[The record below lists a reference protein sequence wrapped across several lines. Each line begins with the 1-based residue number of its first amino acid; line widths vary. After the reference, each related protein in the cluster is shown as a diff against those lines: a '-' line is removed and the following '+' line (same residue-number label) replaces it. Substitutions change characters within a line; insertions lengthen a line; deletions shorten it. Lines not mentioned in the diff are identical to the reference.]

1 MYVKYFF
8 FILNLGNLVQMQK
21 IFRETVDMFHYLT
34 EGVQE
39 PFMKPELAD
48 RLAAM
53 LGTTY

>member
-1 MYVKYFF
+1 
-8 FILNLGNLVQMQK
+8 
-21 IFRETVDMFHYLT
+21 MFHYLT

-53 LGTTY
+53 LGTQIDRWFLVSIDTWRFNFIYIQT

>member
-8 FILNLGNLVQMQK
+8 LILNLGNLVQMQK

-53 LGTTY
+53 LGTTN

>member
-53 LGTTY
+53 LGTTN